1 MTNHDIA
8 RRMLD
13 EARLLAEEL
22 DRSWERERWNLAV
35 RRAQEIVELSLKGLL
50 KALCM
55 EYPRLHDVGGAFAAA
70 AAAKG
75 LGVDAETIDR
85 IRQVSSYLA
94 RDRAPAF
101 YLEAEFS
108 REQAR
113 QARLDARF
121 VLDFAA
127 GLAPRLLAP
136 DAPPPGP
143 ADQDGGEGPPEA
155 P

>member
-1 MTNHDIA
+1 M
-8 RRMLD
+8 
-13 EARLLAEEL
+13 
-22 DRSWERERWNLAV
+22 
-35 RRAQEIVELSLKGLL
+35 RRAREIVELSLKGLL
-50 KALCM
+50 KAMCM

-108 REQAR
+108 QEQAR
-113 QARLDARF
+113 QAQLDARF
-121 VLDFAA
+121 VLEFAA
-127 GLAPRLLAP
+127 GLAPRLLAS
-136 DAPPPGP
+136 DASPPG
-143 ADQDGGEGPPEA
+143 AAGGEDGEEPPEA